1 MLTLKEWM
9 EIADYRITE
18 GSDYGWQCFGHN
30 AYQLDS
36 WNGEQDGYSFCVT
49 FDTKTQEVYQVEAH
63 DFKNSRAY
71 RMINPDFKAAY
82 DAESDERGEFGNQAW
97 DEVDYVDLEVDDD
110 FIQKCLAIR
119 EGEDYDTRV
128 TVPLDMPDEDLL
140 KYMMMAHERDMKFN
154 DFVEMALREALA
166 DDTFIDRVKRQG

>member
-1 MLTLKEWM
+1 MITLKEWM

-36 WNGEQDGYSFCVT
+36 WNGDQDGYSFCVT

-63 DFKNSRAY
+63 DFKNTRAY

-82 DAESDERGEFGNQAW
+82 DAESSDRGGLGNQAW
-97 DEVDYVDLEVDDD
+97 DDVDYVDLEVDDD

-119 EGEDYDTRV
+119 EGEDYSTDISI
-128 TVPLDMPDEDLL
+128 PINLPDHE
-140 KYMMMAHERDMKFN
+140 MMQLFKMAHEANMTFN
-154 DFVEMALREALA
+154 DYVNHMLREMLEDQMFAG
-166 DDTFIDRVKRQG
+166 RVERQ